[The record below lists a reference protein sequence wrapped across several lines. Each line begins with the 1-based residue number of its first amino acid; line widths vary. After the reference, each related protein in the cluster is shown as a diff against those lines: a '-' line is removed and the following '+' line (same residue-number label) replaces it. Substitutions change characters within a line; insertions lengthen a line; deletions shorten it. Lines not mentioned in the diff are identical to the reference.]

1 MYSRAH
7 YRRLTF
13 SQLVAWIA
21 SVCANGRSMHKT
33 NDIAA
38 VAALSGNPPGA

>member
-7 YRRLTF
+7 YRRATV
-13 SQLVAWIA
+13 SQLVAWIV
-21 SVCANGRSMHKT
+21 SVCANGRSMHKA

-38 VAALSGNPPGA
+38 VAALSGDPPGA